1 MDKSQ
6 QKQIKEAVRRHYA
19 ELART
24 GSSSCCG
31 PDSNCVPTQSVAQ
44 MIGYSQQ
51 ELSSLPED
59 VAGSSLGCGN
69 PLALSEIH
77 RGEVV
82 LDLGSGAGLDVM
94 LAAQRVGE
102 TGRVIGLDMTP
113 DMIERSTRIAER
125 AGVDH
130 IVEFRLGEMEDMPVD
145 NDSVDL
151 VVSNCVVNL
160 SPDKEKVFQEAYRVL
175 KPGGRMFISDI
186 VTSQPLPEDMRHDLS
201 SWAGCVSGA
210 LEESEYLNIIRKAGF
225 EDVAVM
231 DKVDATRAELGTACC
246 DGSGDAPMPL
256 NIYSIKVGARKG
268 AR

>member
-1 MDKSQ
+1 MDKSR

-19 ELART
+19 ELACT

-31 PDSNCVPTQSVAQ
+31 PDSNCVPTQSVAE
-44 MIGYSQQ
+44 MIGYAQQ

-77 RGEVV
+77 PGELV
-82 LDLGSGAGLDVM
+82 LDLGSGAGLDVI

-113 DMIERSTRIAER
+113 DMIERSTRSAER

-160 SPDKEKVFQEAYRVL
+160 SPDKEKVFQEAYRIL

-186 VTSQPLPEDMRHDLS
+186 VTSQPLPEDIRHDLS
-201 SWAGCVSGA
+201 SWAGCVAGA
-210 LEESEYLNIIRKAGF
+210 LEESEYLNVIRKAGF
-225 EDVAVM
+225 EDVAVI

-246 DGSGDAPMPL
+246 EGSGDASKPL
-256 NIYSIKVGARKG
+256 RIYSIKVGARKG
-268 AR
+268 VR